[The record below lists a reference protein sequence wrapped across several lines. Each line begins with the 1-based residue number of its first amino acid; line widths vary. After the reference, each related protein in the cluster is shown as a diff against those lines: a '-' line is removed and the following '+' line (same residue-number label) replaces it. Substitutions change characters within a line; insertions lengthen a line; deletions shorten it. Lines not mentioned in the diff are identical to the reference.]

1 MGYIWPLPQGSPISQ
16 NFGQNTPSTVQ
27 FNPPGGHN
35 GIDFAVPIGTP
46 VRAPG
51 NGVIQH
57 ADWVTG
63 SYKDNPWW
71 LINMGGIQVVLDCG
85 EVAFVFAHLIST
97 DLNVGDRVLAG
108 QIIGYSGNT
117 SGTDLNGN
125 KITVGAHVHFE
136 CLPDGWNFGNGFYG
150 RVNPANYCDTYWTGG
165 DVIAPQESVV
175 TPIPVQTSTGTEN
188 WVDLSS
194 HNGTVD
200 FAALKAS
207 GVAGVI
213 FKVSEGIGWEDT
225 TAAGYNWRTAVAK
238 ARAAG
243 LKVGFYH
250 FARPG
255 AQNDPKIEA
264 DWFIRCIQPIFQ
276 PGDGVVLD
284 WESNAAGEN
293 LRNVGWAK
301 VWLDAVCAR
310 LSIPARDA
318 WFYTY
323 TAILH
328 NGADWGLINRTYPLW
343 HAEYGANEEQNW
355 GPAAGRTRTPIDWP
369 AGVAGWQYTSK
380 GLITGTRGYTDLN
393 AIYFTTTASEEEIMA
408 TVHDIF
414 VQPISDKNQKQF
426 SQFLEDTDARIQLLV
441 DALTPGKEGVKF
453 EGEVLKALNDLKAA
467 VSAQAQDP
475 AAIAKLVIDGIG
487 AQKAEDVLIELGK
500 LINAAVTPPAA

>member
-1 MGYIWPLPQGSPISQ
+1 MTTVYQENWFATAVGRATDPDHVGGFQCVDTAKDYAERIWAATVWQNAWPGAGNAKDMISTASTAYWDIIINDPTAHDQIPQRGDVIVWGGTGDNGVNPYGHIAVVTGADINGVDVIQQDGFLQVPMFADRLGYWNPGTGTVIGWLRPKFDDYVSLPQGSTVTPI
-16 NFGQNTPSTVQ
+16 TPETVAIV
-27 FNPPGGHN
+27 NGAIN
-35 GIDFAVPIGTP
+35 GIDI
-46 VRAPG
+46 
-51 NGVIQH
+51 
-57 ADWVTG
+57 
-63 SYKDNPWW
+63 
-71 LINMGGIQVVLDCG
+71 
-85 EVAFVFAHLIST
+85 
-97 DLNVGDRVLAG
+97 
-108 QIIGYSGNT
+108 
-117 SGTDLNGN
+117 
-125 KITVGAHVHFE
+125 
-136 CLPDGWNFGNGFYG
+136 
-150 RVNPANYCDTYWTGG
+150 
-165 DVIAPQESVV
+165 
-175 TPIPVQTSTGTEN
+175 
-188 WVDLSS
+188 SS
-194 HNGTVD
+194 HNAGID
-200 FAALKAS
+200 IAATGAKW
-207 GVAGVI
+207 VAV
-213 FKVSEGIGWEDT
+213 KVSEGIGWEDT
-225 TAAGYNWRTAVAK
+225 TAAGYNWRDRVRE
-238 ARAAG
+238 ARAIGAR
-243 LKVGFYH
+243 VFFYH

-255 AQNDPKIEA
+255 AQNDPAIEA

-293 LRNVGWAK
+293 LHNVAWAK

-426 SQFLEDTDARIQLLV
+426 SQFLEDADARLQLLV

-453 EGEVLKALNDLKAA
+453 EGEVLKALNELKAA
-467 VSAQAQDP
+467 VTAQAQDP

-500 LINAAVTPPAA
+500 LINAAVTPPTA